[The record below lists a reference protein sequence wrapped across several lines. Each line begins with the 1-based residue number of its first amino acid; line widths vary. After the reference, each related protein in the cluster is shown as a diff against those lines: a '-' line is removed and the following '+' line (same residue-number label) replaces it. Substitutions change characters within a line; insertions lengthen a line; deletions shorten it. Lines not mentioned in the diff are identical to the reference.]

1 MHPTN
6 SFLFFTL
13 SLSPLPPVFFL
24 SFLNDLWRRDHYH
37 DLRFPLTNSIWRPK
51 EKEKEMKKVNDA
63 SLSAE
68 DALAAMELSMPVDN
82 LFIGGWL
89 RVIYFLVLFFVL

>member
-6 SFLFFTL
+6 SFLFLL
-13 SLSPLPPVFFL
+13 SLSPLPPVFF

-51 EKEKEMKKVNDA
+51 EKKEEKMKKVNDA